1 MSIRSF
7 PAVFR
12 LHLSGI
18 RAMRTLDVGGLLR
31 LGLHLGALI
40 AIVIV
45 IGRFTENLPMF
56 YDVFYVHNKKNM
68 SG

>member
-7 PAVFR
+7 PAILR
-12 LHLSGI
+12 LHLGGI
-18 RAMRTLDVGGLLR
+18 GAMRPLDVGGLLR
-31 LGLHLGALI
+31 LGLHLGAL
-40 AIVIV
+40 IVIV

>member
-7 PAVFR
+7 PAILR
-12 LHLSGI
+12 LHLGGI
-18 RAMRTLDVGGLLR
+18 GAMSTLDVGGLLR
-31 LGLHLGALI
+31 LGLHLGAL
-40 AIVIV
+40 IVIV